1 MDVHQ
6 MQPTMLYGKK
16 PLGKILTLPGTASSA
31 INIIIFSSLFD
42 FFDFFLFTSLVP
54 VIAFGFD
61 DLRER
66 ANAQSTQSSSHLQKL
81 TDLSNRL
88 KSLLTEHSISN
99 ASRLQRAH
107 NAQTQLIQRLM
118 RLVQHLHLLI
128 PAVRSSSIRVEEEEL
143 RGKLEEME
151 EELKR
156 SRVKGKLNEMWALL
170 GAVGAFMERGR
181 GDGQGGQGEW
191 AVVDDE
197 GLAQITQVRFFK
209 KDFFFD
215 SITIV
220 NLCSFL
226 FLFLHRSWQN
236 NKQVCNT

>member
-1 MDVHQ
+1 
-6 MQPTMLYGKK
+6 MQALR
-16 PLGKILTLPGTASSA
+16 
-31 INIIIFSSLFD
+31 LF
-42 FFDFFLFTSLVP
+42 FFFLSLLISFFFLLLLTSLVP

-81 TDLSNRL
+81 TDLSSRL

-107 NAQTQLIQRLM
+107 NAQTQLTQRLM

-156 SRVKGKLNEMWALL
+156 SRVKGKLNELWALL

-181 GDGQGGQGEW
+181 GDGQGGQGGW

-197 GLAQITQVRFFK
+197 GLAQITQVRFLK
-209 KDFFFD
+209 IISGSMIMLTCVCVCRLADLGGTT
-215 SITIV
+215 SRPTTS
-220 NLCSFL
+220 NENPTE
-226 FLFLHRSWQN
+226 RS
-236 NKQVCNT
+236 KGSCYHHG

>member
-1 MDVHQ
+1 M
-6 MQPTMLYGKK
+6 
-16 PLGKILTLPGTASSA
+16 
-31 INIIIFSSLFD
+31 
-42 FFDFFLFTSLVP
+42 P
-54 VIAFGFD
+54 VIAIGFD

-66 ANAQSTQSSSHLQKL
+66 ANAQSTQSSSQLQKL
-81 TDLSNRL
+81 TDLSSRL

-181 GDGQGGQGEW
+181 DGQGGQGEW

-197 GLAQITQVRFFK
+197 GLAQITQVRFFSSW
-209 KDFFFD
+209 FHNY
-215 SITIV
+215 V
-220 NLCSFL
+220 NLRACVCHLVDLDRTTSRL
-226 FLFLHRSWQN
+226 ATSNQNSTERS
-236 NKQVCNT
+236 KGSGHHHG

>member
-1 MDVHQ
+1 M
-6 MQPTMLYGKK
+6 PFIY
-16 PLGKILTLPGTASSA
+16 
-31 INIIIFSSLFD
+31 LFI
-42 FFDFFLFTSLVP
+42 TSLVP

-81 TDLSNRL
+81 TDLSTRL

-143 RGKLEEME
+143 RSKLEEME

-197 GLAQITQVRFFK
+197 GLAQITQVRFF
-209 KDFFFD
+209 FP
-215 SITIV
+215 
-220 NLCSFL
+220 
-226 FLFLHRSWQN
+226 
-236 NKQVCNT
+236 